1 MIIAD
6 TSVWLNYINRPE
18 SPSSRILDSYL
29 ADGDVQMVG
38 PVLTEIL
45 QGCVSQSDYDFWA
58 SRLAEM
64 SFIDADKDT
73 WLIASEVNYRL
84 MRRGNMLGF
93 ADLIITSLALQHS
106 LPLLTLDSDFER
118 VDGLEVHLLER

>member
-29 ADGDVQMVG
+29 ADGDVQMVR

-58 SRLAEM
+58 SRLAEL

>member
-1 MIIAD
+1 MAIAD

-18 SPSSRILDSYL
+18 SPSGRIVDSYL
-29 ADGDVQMVG
+29 TNGDVQMVG

-58 SRLAEM
+58 SRLAKM

-73 WLIASEVNYRL
+73 WLIASQINYGL
-84 MRRGNMLGF
+84 MRRGSMLGF
-93 ADLIITSLALQHS
+93 ADLIIASLAIQHS
-106 LPLLTLDSDFER
+106 LPLLTLDNDFER
-118 VDGLEVHLLER
+118 VENLEIYILER